1 MYDEPIEM
9 INDMIEVVENSY
21 LTIERTQ
28 KLTNFLSSLV
38 VSVPRSVAQW
48 FESLTEEEKQ
58 LDKLYKLNK
67 RMYLPQ
73 NVYDWLNGQQDNF
86 YTIVK
91 NMILFGYTEVP
102 EVIIKSPS
110 AWDTQETYYV
120 YKEYDDGDCYF
131 ISGYI
136 GYATRFT
143 EDEANKEMQLL
154 RVYWQLEEVQIM
166 KDLSKII
173 DNLKSV
179 IYYNA
184 DRRES
189 VIEAFEY
196 LQSLKPTV
204 PKFVADWYND
214 NFNDGVDYMIST
226 IRDVDL
232 ADANIYD
239 WFELMADNGKFNTYD
254 IIEIIIVKMYLFGYE
269 VMEWNQYLGSALMN
283 T

>member
-136 GYATRFT
+136 GDATRFT
-143 EDEANKEMQLL
+143 EEEANKVMQLL
-154 RVYWQLEEVQIM
+154 RVDWELEEVQIM

>member
-21 LTIERTQ
+21 LTVERTE

-91 NMILFGYTEVP
+91 NMILFGYDEVS

-110 AWDTQETYYV
+110 TWDTQETYYV
-120 YKEYDDGDCYF
+120 YKEYDGGDCYF
-131 ISGYI
+131 ISSYI
-136 GYATRFT
+136 GDATRFT
-143 EDEANKEMQLL
+143 EEEAKKVMQLL
-154 RVYWQLEEVQIM
+154 RVDWELEEVQIM
-166 KDLSKII
+166 KADYSIGSFYVTKPFVRDEYLLYDYVYI
-173 DNLKSV
+173 DNDGQYKLT
-179 IYYNA
+179 
-184 DRRES
+184 ES
-189 VIEAFEY
+189 KEKA
-196 LQSLKPTV
+196 T
-204 PKFVADWYND
+204 KF
-214 NFNDGVDYMIST
+214 
-226 IRDVDL
+226 
-232 ADANIYD
+232 
-239 WFELMADNGKFNTYD
+239 
-254 IIEIIIVKMYLFGYE
+254 MYLEAVEVAEQMYKQIGYHYYIE
-269 VMEWNQYLGSALMN
+269 RIDVL
-283 T
+283 

>member
-21 LTIERTQ
+21 LTVERTE

-38 VSVPRSVAQW
+38 VSVPRSVARW
-48 FESLTEEEKQ
+48 FESLPEEEKK
-58 LDKLYKLNK
+58 LDNIGKLNV

-136 GYATRFT
+136 GDATRFT
-143 EDEANKEMQLL
+143 EEEANKVMQLL
-154 RVYWQLEEVQIM
+154 RVDWELEEV
-166 KDLSKII
+166 
-173 DNLKSV
+173 
-179 IYYNA
+179 
-184 DRRES
+184 
-189 VIEAFEY
+189 
-196 LQSLKPTV
+196 
-204 PKFVADWYND
+204 
-214 NFNDGVDYMIST
+214 
-226 IRDVDL
+226 
-232 ADANIYD
+232 
-239 WFELMADNGKFNTYD
+239 
-254 IIEIIIVKMYLFGYE
+254 
-269 VMEWNQYLGSALMN
+269 
-283 T
+283 

>member
-1 MYDEPIEM
+1 MYDKPIEM

-21 LTIERTQ
+21 LTVERTE

-91 NMILFGYTEVP
+91 NMILFGYTEVS

-136 GYATRFT
+136 GDATRFT
-143 EDEANKEMQLL
+143 EEEANKVMQLL
-154 RVYWQLEEVQIM
+154 RVDWELEEV
-166 KDLSKII
+166 
-173 DNLKSV
+173 
-179 IYYNA
+179 
-184 DRRES
+184 
-189 VIEAFEY
+189 
-196 LQSLKPTV
+196 
-204 PKFVADWYND
+204 
-214 NFNDGVDYMIST
+214 
-226 IRDVDL
+226 
-232 ADANIYD
+232 
-239 WFELMADNGKFNTYD
+239 
-254 IIEIIIVKMYLFGYE
+254 
-269 VMEWNQYLGSALMN
+269 
-283 T
+283 

>member
-21 LTIERTQ
+21 LTVERTE

-58 LDKLYKLNK
+58 LDNIGKLNV

-91 NMILFGYTEVP
+91 NMILFGYTEVS

-110 AWDTQETYYV
+110 TWDTQETYYV
-120 YKEYDDGDCYF
+120 YKEYDNGDCYF

-136 GYATRFT
+136 GDATRFT
-143 EDEANKEMQLL
+143 EDEAKKVMQLL
-154 RVYWQLEEVQIM
+154 RVDWYLEEV
-166 KDLSKII
+166 
-173 DNLKSV
+173 
-179 IYYNA
+179 
-184 DRRES
+184 
-189 VIEAFEY
+189 
-196 LQSLKPTV
+196 
-204 PKFVADWYND
+204 
-214 NFNDGVDYMIST
+214 
-226 IRDVDL
+226 
-232 ADANIYD
+232 
-239 WFELMADNGKFNTYD
+239 
-254 IIEIIIVKMYLFGYE
+254 
-269 VMEWNQYLGSALMN
+269 
-283 T
+283 

>member
-21 LTIERTQ
+21 LTVERTE

-73 NVYDWLNGQQDNF
+73 NVYDWLNGQNDNF

-91 NMILFGYTEVP
+91 NMILFGYDEVS
-102 EVIIKSPS
+102 EVIIKSPQ

-136 GYATRFT
+136 GDATRFT
-143 EDEANKEMQLL
+143 EEEANKVMQLL
-154 RVYWQLEEVQIM
+154 RVDWELEEV
-166 KDLSKII
+166 
-173 DNLKSV
+173 
-179 IYYNA
+179 
-184 DRRES
+184 
-189 VIEAFEY
+189 
-196 LQSLKPTV
+196 
-204 PKFVADWYND
+204 
-214 NFNDGVDYMIST
+214 
-226 IRDVDL
+226 
-232 ADANIYD
+232 
-239 WFELMADNGKFNTYD
+239 
-254 IIEIIIVKMYLFGYE
+254 
-269 VMEWNQYLGSALMN
+269 
-283 T
+283 